1 MTLKSMANKNHPSL
15 KKNLFYIIVVSIG
28 ALLFAGTIKKV
39 GFPELLIIIGR
50 LSLMKFSILICLT
63 AFSVF
68 VSVWRWR
75 LLLRTVNCR
84 VSWLTSIRSWL
95 ADFAFSYFT
104 PGVAFGGEPLRLRI
118 LKDEAKKISWAK
130 GAATVFLD
138 KGLDS
143 TVSLLLII
151 ASVFF
156 LFWHYSLPFYTRIIF
171 LSLTLILIGIAFF
184 LYFQTFRR
192 RGYFNFLIRILGLQK
207 SKLWQKISG
216 HLSEMEGVIHGF
228 FYQRGS
234 FFWSILS
241 LTLVRYILLIFRAY
255 LIIFFLGAQ
264 SHLVTAVVALGIT
277 YLISF
282 MPLPGALGGL
292 EFSQSFVFAMLSLG
306 SQTGLAYALISRCFD
321 IILAGI
327 GFGIVFHLSLRGLLN
342 NNKNNSNHNLS
353 NQTK

>member
-1 MTLKSMANKNHPSL
+1 MTLESIANKNHSSS
-15 KKNLFYIIVVSIG
+15 KRNLFYIIAVSIG
-28 ALLFAGTIKKV
+28 IFLFAGTIKKV
-39 GFPELLIIIGR
+39 GFPELLAIISR
-50 LSLMKFSILICLT
+50 LSLVKFGILICLT
-63 AFSVF
+63 AFSVL

-84 VSWLTSIRSWL
+84 VSWLTLIRSWL

-104 PGVAFGGEPLRLRI
+104 PGLAFGGEPLRLRI

-143 TVSLLLII
+143 SASLLVIVT
-151 ASVFF
+151 SVLF
-156 LFWHYSLPFYTRIIF
+156 LFWHYSLPFYVRAIF
-171 LSLTLILIGIAFF
+171 LGLTLFLIVVAFF

-216 HLSEMEGVIHGF
+216 HLAEMEGVIHDF

-241 LTLVRYILLIFRAY
+241 LTLIRYILLIFRAY

-292 EFSQSFVFAMLSLG
+292 EFSQSFVFAMLNLG
-306 SQTGLAYALISRCFD
+306 SQTGLAYALITRFFD
-321 IILAGI
+321 VILASL
-327 GFGIVFHLSLRGLLN
+327 GFAAVFHLSLRGLLN
-342 NNKNNSNHNLS
+342 NNRSNNDHSLS
-353 NQTK
+353 H